1 MRILLYIVILVAMLF
16 APVTRLDIA
25 KLEPVEAVAVTIE
38 EGNVRL
44 ETDTGSVG
52 QGKTVSQALE
62 DLKTNATLIIYL
74 DTAQYLLVDDG
85 AEETSEELRKYLSK
99 SVITAR
105 YNGGEI
111 TEEVLYLNAHR
122 LSSGP
127 S

>member
-1 MRILLYIVILVAMLF
+1 MKAIAYIMILTLMLM
-16 APVTRLDIA
+16 APVIRLDIS

-44 ETDTGSVG
+44 ETDTGSIG
-52 QGKTVSQALE
+52 RGKTVSQALE

-74 DTAQYLLVDDG
+74 DTAQYLLVGDG

-111 TEEVLYLNAHR
+111 AEEVLYLNAHR
-122 LSSGP
+122 LSSDP

>member
-1 MRILLYIVILVAMLF
+1 MRAIAYIMILTLMLM
-16 APVTRLDIA
+16 APVTRLDIS

-52 QGKTVSQALE
+52 RGKTVSQALE

-74 DTAQYLLVDDG
+74 DTAQYLLVGDG
-85 AEETSEELRKYLSK
+85 TEETSEELRKYLGK

-122 LSSGP
+122 LSSDP